1 MLAELKQRTVII
13 GNAGSGKS
21 VFAKSLAALTDVP
34 VIDLDTLHWLD
45 DGRGRKRDDDSAK
58 HLVREAAAAPRWI
71 IEGVYGW
78 LAEAATPRATA
89 LVWLDLPWPL
99 CLEGLIARGQ
109 QRGGTEEDFAD
120 LLGWAEAYWHRET
133 SSSFAGHLRLF
144 TNFARTKIRLHDR
157 DEISRL
163 LAQLCASAG

>member
-1 MLAELKQRTVII
+1 MLAGLKQRTVII

-21 VFAKSLAALTDVP
+21 VFAKSLAASIDAP
-34 VIDLDTLHWLD
+34 VIDLYTLHWQD
-45 DGRGRKRDDDSAK
+45 NGYGPKRDEASAT
-58 HLVREAAAAPRWI
+58 HLVRDAAAAPRWI

-78 LAEAATPRATA
+78 LAEVAMPRATA

-99 CLEGLIARGQ
+99 CLEGLSARGQ

-120 LLGWAEAYWHRET
+120 LLRWAEAYWHRQT

-144 TNFARTKIRLHDR
+144 TNFAGTKARLHDR
-157 DEISRL
+157 EQISHL
-163 LAQLCASAG
+163 LAQLSAATG